1 MLTSIEN
8 FSYLRYDNV
17 CFKNILEEIGTMK
30 LHTLLSSLT
39 SYNGDV
45 SQNPTITSIENDNRL
60 IQPGSLFVCV
70 KGYTVDGHD
79 FAEAAVASGA
89 VAIVS
94 QKPLSLSVPVIVVK
108 DTIRAMAILADHFY
122 GHPTQKLK
130 LIGVTGTNGKT
141 TISHL
146 IEKLMSDDHKKTGLI
161 GTMYTKIA
169 DKITETKNTTPDS
182 VTLQKTFYNMVEG
195 GVDAAVM
202 EVSSHALELGR
213 VHGCDYDLAIFT
225 NLTQDHLDFH
235 QTMERYK
242 YAKSLLFSQL
252 GNAYHDDKRKYAIIN
267 VDDEAATDLIKCTAA
282 HVVTYGIDQEAD
294 VSATD
299 IEITS
304 SGTVFTLKAYQD
316 SMPMKLQLVGKF
328 SVYNVLAAVSAG
340 LCLGLKLPNIVK
352 SLEEVKGVAGRFE
365 LVNEGQD
372 FTVIV
377 DYAHTPDS
385 LENVMKTV
393 NEFAKGDTYVIVG
406 CGGDRDKTKR
416 PIMANIACEY
426 AKYPIF
432 TSDNPRTEKPED
444 ILMDMEAGVAGK
456 SYTTIVDRKEA
467 IHSCIKQ
474 AKPGDVVVIAGKG
487 HETYQEI
494 GKQRFDFDDRVVARQ
509 AILERL

>member
-1 MLTSIEN
+1 
-8 FSYLRYDNV
+8 
-17 CFKNILEEIGTMK
+17 MK
-30 LHTLLSSLT
+30 LHTLLSSLA
-39 SYNGDV
+39 SYTGDV

-60 IQPGSLFVCV
+60 VQPGSLFVCV

-89 VAIVS
+89 AAIVAE
-94 QKPLSLSVPVIVVK
+94 KPLSLSVPVIVVK
-108 DTIRAMAILADHFY
+108 DTYRAMAMLADKFY
-122 GHPTQKLK
+122 EHPTQKLK
-130 LIGVTGTNGKT
+130 LIGITGTNGKT

-146 IEKLMSDDHKKTGLI
+146 IEKLLSDDNKKTGLI

-169 DKITETKNTTPDS
+169 DKIFETKNTTPDS
-182 VTLQKTFYNMVEG
+182 VTLQKTFHAMAEE

-235 QTMERYK
+235 KTMERYK
-242 YAKSLLFSQL
+242 FAKSLLFSQL
-252 GNAYHDDKRKYAIIN
+252 GNAYYDDKRKYAIIN
-267 VDDEAATDLIKCTAA
+267 VDDEAAVDLISYTAA
-282 HVVTYGIDQEAD
+282 HVVTYGIDQDAD
-294 VSATD
+294 VRATD

-304 SGTVFTLKAYQD
+304 SGTTFMLHARGEKL
-316 SMPMKLQLVGKF
+316 PMKLQLVGKF
-328 SVYNVLAAVSAG
+328 SVYNVLAAVAAG
-340 LCLGLKLPNIVK
+340 LCLNLKLPDIIA
-352 SLEEVKGVAGRFE
+352 SLEEVKGVSGRFE

-372 FTVIV
+372 YTVIV

-393 NEFAKGDTYVIVG
+393 NEFAKGNTFVVVG

-426 AKYPIF
+426 ATYPIF

-444 ILMDMEAGVAGK
+444 ILKDMEAGVAGK
-456 SYTTIVDRKEA
+456 SYTTIIDRKEA
-467 IHSCIKQ
+467 IYASIKQ
-474 AKPGDVVVIAGKG
+474 AKPGDVIVIAGKG

-494 GKQRFDFDDRVVARQ
+494 GKQRFDFDDRVIARQ
-509 AILERL
+509 AIQEQL

>member
-1 MLTSIEN
+1 
-8 FSYLRYDNV
+8 
-17 CFKNILEEIGTMK
+17 MK
-30 LHTLLSSLT
+30 LHTLLSSLA
-39 SYNGDV
+39 SYTGDI

-60 IQPGSLFVCV
+60 VQPGSLFVCV

-89 VAIVS
+89 AAILAE
-94 QKPLSLSVPVIVVK
+94 KPLSLSVPVIVVK
-108 DTIRAMAILADHFY
+108 DTYRAMAMLADKFY
-122 GHPTQKLK
+122 EHPTQKLK
-130 LIGVTGTNGKT
+130 LIGITGTNGKT

-146 IEKLMSDDHKKTGLI
+146 IEKLLSDDNKKTGLI

-169 DKITETKNTTPDS
+169 DKVFETKNTTPDS
-182 VTLQKTFYNMVEG
+182 VTLQKTFHAMVEE

-235 QTMERYK
+235 KTMERYK
-242 YAKSLLFSQL
+242 FAKSLLFSQL
-252 GNAYHDDKRKYAIIN
+252 GNTYNDDKRKYAIIN
-267 VDDEAATDLIKCTAA
+267 VDDEAAVDLINYTAA
-282 HVVTYGIDQEAD
+282 HVVTYGIDQDAD
-294 VSATD
+294 VRATD

-304 SGTVFTLKAYQD
+304 SGTTFMLHARGEKL
-316 SMPMKLQLVGKF
+316 PMKLQLVGKF
-328 SVYNVLAAVSAG
+328 SVYNVLAAVAAG
-340 LCLGLKLPNIVK
+340 LCLDLKLPDIIA
-352 SLEEVKGVAGRFE
+352 SLEEVKGVSGRFE

-372 FTVIV
+372 YTVIV

-393 NEFAKGDTYVIVG
+393 NEFAKGDTFVVVG

-426 AKYPIF
+426 ATYPIF

-444 ILMDMEAGVAGK
+444 ILKDMEAGVAGK
-456 SYTTIVDRKEA
+456 SYTTIIDRKEA
-467 IHSCIKQ
+467 IYASIKQ
-474 AKPGDVVVIAGKG
+474 AKPGDVIVIAGKG

-494 GKQRFDFDDRVVARQ
+494 GKQRFDFDDRVIARQ
-509 AILERL
+509 AIQEQL